1 MHDITGPAPA
11 LAELGRDADLFIV
24 EATDRDGET
33 SRPTRNLLTSTG
45 AGLWARRAGARRLM
59 LTHFWPGNDRA
70 AAVAAAQVEFDGAV
84 LAAEEDLT
92 LMLGTPDR

>member
-1 MHDITGPAPA
+1 
-11 LAELGRDADLFIV
+11 
-24 EATDRDGET
+24 
-33 SRPTRNLLTSTG
+33 
-45 AGLWARRAGARRLM
+45 M